1 MNCLIYL
8 IKYIVLRIFSSW
20 FCQCIC
26 DSVWL
31 RCDYWTHQHF
41 SLPKLNN
48 GNQHFD
54 NEHTVGRFVR
64 NVARQRCG
72 KRKWKSEQ
80 NVSKCL
86 QSFGINAGSTI
97 NLVSS
102 YHFSAVKPEAEPL
115 SWKFWRKRRYIVVVM
130 AFCGFFNVYSLRV
143 NLSVG
148 IVAMTENRTVHYE
161 NGTIGWVSDWQSY
174 MYVLNY
180 MFTNW
185 FPKLWPLHSGTR
197 LPMGFQ
203 RERPNFEL
211 IFLGLHYDTI
221 PWRSIWRQNWR

>member
-97 NLVSS
+97 NLRIFIWFQCGETRSWALVMEILEKTSLYCRCDGFLRFLQRVFPARESKCGHRGDDRKPYSS
-102 YHFSAVKPEAEPL
+102 LWEWYYWLGKWL
-115 SWKFWRKRRYIVVVM
+115 
-130 AFCGFFNVYSLRV
+130 
-143 NLSVG
+143 
-148 IVAMTENRTVHYE
+148 
-161 NGTIGWVSDWQSY
+161 TIL
-174 MYVLNY
+174 YVC
-180 MFTNW
+180 
-185 FPKLWPLHSGTR
+185 S
-197 LPMGFQ
+197 
-203 RERPNFEL
+203 
-211 IFLGLHYDTI
+211 
-221 PWRSIWRQNWR
+221 